1 MESEDPVV
9 WDDAFVA
16 GVCISISHGQLIPD
30 FFSESEGLGL
40 ESSWDGPS
48 HKVIASFHSPM
59 LFVQLLN
66 VLVALLHVGLDI
78 SHSAIVHPSVLDD
91 RTVKVFR
98 DIDV

>member
-40 ESSWDGPS
+40 KSS
-48 HKVIASFHSPM
+48 
-59 LFVQLLN
+59 
-66 VLVALLHVGLDI
+66 
-78 SHSAIVHPSVLDD
+78 
-91 RTVKVFR
+91 
-98 DIDV
+98 